1 MNQHISKVGIFLS
14 DIKYEYQI
22 RIIILLPL
30 YLYKLF
36 KMSINGI
43 VYFLKDLF
51 YSTFEVLPMIG
62 WAANYLFLVIMFL
75 LFVYW
80 LTVLNKT
87 AKSER

>member
-1 MNQHISKVGIFLS
+1 
-14 DIKYEYQI
+14 
-22 RIIILLPL
+22 
-30 YLYKLF
+30 
-36 KMSINGI
+36 MSINGI